1 MKSSNN
7 KTLSK
12 LTSVS
17 AVNQAIAEFDELGR
31 EIFLKKYGFWKARN
45 YFLIVNKKPYDSKAI
60 IGVAFG
66 YQFPNQ
72 GPLKSKQFN
81 GGENTVRRK
90 LESLGFTV
98 KMVDFFSSL

>member
-1 MKSSNN
+1 MKPSNIIKN
-7 KTLSK
+7 LSK

-17 AVNQAIAEFDELGR
+17 AINKAVAEFDEIGQ
-31 EIFLKKYGFWKARN
+31 ETFLKKYGFWKARN

-60 IGVAFG
+60 VGVAYG
-66 YQFPNQ
+66 YQFPKQ
-72 GPLKSKQFN
+72 RHLKSSEFS

-98 KMVDFFSSL
+98 EKADIL